1 MLLPVVA
8 ERRVC
13 FPPPLRPGAGRCP
26 SGEGEEEDK
35 STVSASLFG
44 SSTEETID
52 DRVQLYIAADLH
64 HNTSISRSTHLIPS
78 PLKASCVHKRNQKAV
93 T

>member
-1 MLLPVVA
+1 MLSAASPA
-8 ERRVC
+8 GGR
-13 FPPPLRPGAGRCP
+13 GGQGRCP

-52 DRVQLYIAADLH
+52 DRVQLYIAAD
-64 HNTSISRSTHLIPS
+64 
-78 PLKASCVHKRNQKAV
+78 
-93 T
+93 